1 MKIKR
6 LAKRIKKQ
14 AKKDLYKIELR
25 KLQNKCGDNI
35 KLYRFKKDG
44 LRKKFG
50 LPLE

>member
-14 AKKDLYKIELR
+14 AKKDLYKTELR
-25 KLQNKCGDNI
+25 KLQNKSGDNVE
-35 KLYRFKKDG
+35 LYRFEKDG

>member
-6 LAKRIKKQ
+6 LALRIKKQ
-14 AKKDLYKIELR
+14 ARKDLYKSELR
-25 KLQNKCGDNI
+25 KLQKECGTDVQ
-35 KLYRFKKDG
+35 LYRFEKDG